1 MKNQT
6 EDLERALVEYVE
18 QFVESSDSWA
28 FDERDGFCNDLDE
41 FLKKKGIRI
50 PQKGDRG
57 VALYKRVSKA
67 VDKMLSAAENLAY
80 TYRVAQSHT
89 EIGEA
94 KDRYEE
100 AKGEVESIVIVIP
113 DHQNLS
119 PGR

>member
-67 VDKMLSAAENLAY
+67 VEKMLSAAESLAY
-80 TYRVAQSHT
+80 SYRVAQSHT

-100 AKGEVESIVIVIP
+100 AKGEVESMALP
-113 DHQNLS
+113 DHQNFS